1 MSQDLK
7 TILVVDDE
15 QNIRFTLRSLLETDG
30 FSVREAATSG
40 EAIEEIERSHPVLV
54 LLDLWLP
61 GSDGMTVLEHLN
73 QQPPR
78 IRPRVVVLTAHGK
91 VPVVV
96 KAMRLGAS
104 DFLEKP
110 TTPEDLRLSIAAA
123 LEDVADEPPE
133 ANLPVFRSRRAVHTD
148 RVLARIRHAV
158 WNQDIRV
165 TENVLS
171 AALSQGPR
179 QPGQLQP
186 RRRGVRSRRKP
197 RGGEDLL
204 YEGGQR
210 QRWVRV
216 GRHQPAA
223 PSGTGSGRDGR
234 RHCRSRRS
242 GNVAG
247 KHLRRD
253 ASGDAQ
259 EGTTLESLNYGA

>member
-40 EAIEEIERSHPVLV
+40 EAIDEIERSHPALV

-91 VPVVV
+91 VPVAV

-123 LEDVADEPPE
+123 LEDVGDEPPE
-133 ANLPVFRSRRAVHTD
+133 ANPPVFRSRRAVHTD

-171 AALSQGPR
+171 ALF
-179 QPGQLQP
+179 
-186 RRRGVRSRRKP
+186 RKARDNP
-197 RGGEDLL
+197 ANFNLVGAVFEA
-204 YEGGQR
+204 EGNLG
-210 QRWVRV
+210 
-216 GRHQPAA
+216 AA
-223 PSGTGSGRDGR
+223 RTFYTKAA
-234 RHCRSRRS
+234 
-242 GNVAG
+242 N
-247 KHLRRD
+247 
-253 ASGDAQ
+253 ASGGCGSAGINLLRLQ
-259 EGTTLESLNYGA
+259 ELEAGVTDVAIVDLGDQETLLENICGVMQAVMPKKEQH